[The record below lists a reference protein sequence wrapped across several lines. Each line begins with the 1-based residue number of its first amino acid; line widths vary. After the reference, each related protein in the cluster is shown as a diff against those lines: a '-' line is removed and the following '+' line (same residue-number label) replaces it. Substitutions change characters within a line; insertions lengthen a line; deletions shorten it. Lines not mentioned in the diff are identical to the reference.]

1 MNIKNKNFQV
11 PKTYLGMLV
20 GSLCA
25 LMGVL
30 TIALPVP
37 VIVANFSN
45 LYSHSQVSHI
55 FFIHR

>member
-1 MNIKNKNFQV
+1 MRLFADLV
-11 PKTYLGMLV
+11 PKTYLGRLV

-37 VIVANFSN
+37 IIVGNFSMF
-45 LYSHSQVSHI
+45 YSHAQA
-55 FFIHR
+55 R

>member
-1 MNIKNKNFQV
+1 MTRCNSRIQV
-11 PKTYLGMLV
+11 PKTYLGMVV

-37 VIVANFSN
+37 VSISN
-45 LYSHSQVSHI
+45 PHAARVDI
-55 FFIHR
+55 